1 MSTIED
7 IEQRGPRSQRETVV
21 DILLAADY
29 GDLVTYDTL
38 GHALGLP
45 FARSNP
51 EDRRRVGRVV
61 NRALPELENEHR
73 KTAVSVAKEGYRI
86 AHPAEHTDVGHR
98 RQLKAN
104 RTLRRA
110 SRVVK
115 AADHNLLTDSERA
128 ENLEAQRHLRDQLR
142 AANLNNL
149 AKVRRDRLKAAMD
162 TPTNPNK
169 EIHP

>member
-1 MSTIED
+1 MSIEN
-7 IEQRGPRSQRETVV
+7 IRQTAPRSQRELVL
-21 DILLAADY
+21 DLLIAADY

-61 NRALPELENEHR
+61 NRALSELENEHR

-86 AHPAEHTDVGHR
+86 ANPAEHVTVGHR
-98 RQLKAN
+98 RQSRAN

-115 AADHNLLTDSERA
+115 AADYNLLTDAERA
-128 ENLEAQRHLRDQLR
+128 ENMEAQRALRDQIR
-142 AANLNNL
+142 AARINNL
-149 AKVRRDRLKAAMD
+149 GDVRRSALQAALY
-162 TPTNPNK
+162 PTQP
-169 EIHP
+169 

>member
-128 ENLEAQRHLRDQLR
+128 DNLEAQRHLRDQLR

-162 TPTNPNK
+162 TPTNNK
-169 EIHP
+169 EIHT

>member
-1 MSTIED
+1 MSIEN
-7 IEQRGPRSQRETVV
+7 IRQTAPRSQRETVV

-29 GDLVTYDTL
+29 GQLVTYDEL
-38 GHALGLP
+38 GQALGLP

-61 NRALPELENEHR
+61 NRALSELETEHR

-115 AADHNLLTDSERA
+115 AADYNLLTDAERA
-128 ENLEAQRHLRDQLR
+128 ENMEAQRALRDQIR
-142 AANLNNL
+142 AARINNL
-149 AKVRRDRLKAAMD
+149 GDVRRSALQAALY
-162 TPTNPNK
+162 PTQP
-169 EIHP
+169 

>member
-1 MSTIED
+1 MSIEN
-7 IEQRGPRSQRETVV
+7 IRQTAPRSQRETVV

-61 NRALPELENEHR
+61 NRALSELETEHR

-128 ENLEAQRHLRDQLR
+128 ENLEAQRALRDQIR
-142 AANLNNL
+142 AARINNL
-149 AKVRRDRLKAAMD
+149 GDVRRSALQAALY
-162 TPTNPNK
+162 PTQP
-169 EIHP
+169 